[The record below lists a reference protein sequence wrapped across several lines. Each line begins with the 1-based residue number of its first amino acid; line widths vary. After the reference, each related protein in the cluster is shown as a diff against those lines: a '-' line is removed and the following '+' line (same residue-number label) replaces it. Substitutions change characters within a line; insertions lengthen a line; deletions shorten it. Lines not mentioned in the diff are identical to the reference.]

1 MATQI
6 GSLVI
11 EMSANVARL
20 QQDMQAARQQ
30 VERATGD
37 MASAASRASD
47 MLRTIGAGISVTAV
61 VYAVKEIG
69 LALVDAQGQVDKFRA
84 AMGAVGSMDVGQE
97 FEFVRRA
104 ARDLGLDLVETSNG
118 YTKLAAA
125 ARGTSLAGDGA
136 REIFMAVA
144 KAATTLGLSSDETS
158 GALMAISQMMSKGTV
173 QAEELRGQ
181 LGERLPGAFQI
192 AARAMGVSTAELSKM
207 LETGQV
213 ISDDFLPK
221 FARQLERELGEAS
234 AQAAQSASR
243 ELTRLGN
250 SWTEMVQAIADSGA
264 ANAIGKTLKIV
275 GDAFAATAEQI
286 RIAKA
291 DGKGFVGQMMAGFN
305 TPWSTAQDRLDS
317 ANRTLADPNAGF
329 YARGQAGY
337 EHDRAARELGVLGMS
352 SGYTDESV
360 RLAGRVA
367 ASEVA
372 AVGQVSDAYKKLALE
387 LSGQHK
393 DFQKNLAILN
403 AEREKGLLDE
413 GTYVEKVQQLIKAQ
427 GGVKEA
433 VKSRSDAEK
442 EARDRAKELNETQLE
457 ALGISKDYAEKVARL
472 VELWRTGKLT
482 TEEYTD
488 AIRQLGEAQP
498 VVKQHTEA
506 LARAEKERFDNLVRA
521 RTLEI
526 ERVESV
532 REQTEQVRQ
541 QAAQEEAR
549 TRTLGLTGAA
559 LVQVLNAEADLE
571 IARVEGLAA
580 LADLDPAE
588 KSLADAYRTQ
598 ADELRRLKEAR
609 ASGVERQEEIDRAKA
624 AAAAAK
630 QAEDDWKRASD
641 QINQSLTDAL
651 LRGFESGKSFGQNLV
666 DTLKN
671 MFNTLILRPII
682 QAVISPVTAGI
693 TGALGLTGTANAAS
707 GGGALSTLGSA
718 ASLFGAG
725 GIGGSLMAGAGW
737 LTGATT
743 FSGALGAAGS
753 LIGTGTLSG
762 GLAGL
767 GMAAGALGPIAL
779 GAMALMSLL
788 GDGGGPKTGGTY
800 DTIGLSERLYTPNDA
815 DATAQQFGQGV
826 LTSINDMA
834 KALGGTGGDLRLAFG
849 FDKDPQGDAQSRLSS
864 VLRDASGN
872 TLFESLARN
881 VGRDEQQFQGEI
893 ANEAARLLLEGLQ
906 ASDLPQ
912 QVAEYLAGYDASVL
926 GAADIGKILDAA
938 QALAP
943 QAEKS
948 LLDKALED
956 PGTYTAVSTEVRELV
971 QIATDAY
978 QVHRDQL
985 AVQQEIRDAAKEQV
999 TLLQAQV
1006 RQLGDGLTQVRD
1018 RLVEVATTA
1027 AELLTVQKAAA
1038 TAPRMVA

>member
-61 VYAVKEIG
+61 VYAIKEVG
-69 LALVDAQGQVDKFRA
+69 VALVEAQGQVDKFKA
-84 AMGAVGSMDVGQE
+84 AMGAVGSMDIGSE
-97 FEFVRRA
+97 FEFVRRSARELGVDLNTTAGSYIKLSA
-104 ARDLGLDLVETSNG
+104 AT
-118 YTKLAAA
+118 
-125 ARGTSLAGDGA
+125 RGTALEGQATRD
-136 REIFMAVA
+136 IFTAVA
-144 KAATTLGLSSDETS
+144 KAATTLGLSADETN
-158 GALMAISQMMSKGTV
+158 GALFAISQMMSKGTV

-181 LGERLPGAFQI
+181 LGERLPGAFQV

-207 LETGQV
+207 LEQGQV
-213 ISDDFLPK
+213 ISEDFLPK
-221 FARQLERELGEAS
+221 FAKQLEKELGEAS
-234 AQAAQSASR
+234 AEAAKSASR
-243 ELTRLGN
+243 EMTRLGN
-250 SWTEMVQAIADSGA
+250 AWTEMVQAIADSGA
-264 ANAIGKTLKIV
+264 ANAIGATLKVV
-275 GDAFAATAEQI
+275 GDAFAATAEQM

-291 DGKGFVGQMMAGFN
+291 EGKGFVGQMMAGIN
-305 TPWSTAQDRLDS
+305 TPWSSAQQRLDD

-329 YARGQAGY
+329 YSRGQAGY
-337 EHDRAARELGVLGMS
+337 EHDRAARELGVLGMA

-367 ASEVA
+367 EAEVK
-372 AVGQVSDAYKKLALE
+372 AVGQVSDAYKKLSLE

-393 DFQKNLAILN
+393 DFQKNLAMLN
-403 AEREKGLLDE
+403 AEREKGIIDE
-413 GTYVEKVQQLIKAQ
+413 ATYVERVKQLIKEQ
-427 GGVKEA
+427 GGVKDA
-433 VKSRSDAEK
+433 LKGRADAEK
-442 EARDRAKELNETQLE
+442 EANDRAKQLTETQLE

-506 LARAEKERFDNLVRA
+506 LARAEKDRFDNLVRA

-624 AAAAAK
+624 AAAGAK

-651 LRGFESGKSFGQNLV
+651 LRGFESGKNLGQNLV

-671 MFNTLILRPII
+671 MFNTLILRPVIN
-682 QAVISPVTAGI
+682 AVVSPITQGI

-707 GGGALSTLGSA
+707 GGGALGTLGNA

-725 GIGGSLMAGAGW
+725 GLGGSLMAGAGW

-743 FSGALGAAGS
+743 FTGALSAAGS

-779 GAMALMSLL
+779 GAVALMSLL
-788 GDGGGPKTGGTY
+788 GDGGGPKTGGVF
-800 DTIGLSERLYTPNDA
+800 DTIGLAERLYTPNDA

-826 LTSINDMA
+826 LTSIGDMA
-834 KALGGTGGDLRLAFG
+834 KALGGSAGDLRLAFG

-872 TLFESLARN
+872 TLFESLNRN
-881 VGRDEQQFQGEI
+881 VGRDEQQFQAEI
-893 ANEAARLLLEGLQ
+893 GTEAARLLLEGLQ

-938 QALAP
+938 KALAP

-1006 RQLGDGLTQVRD
+1006 RQLGDGLTRVRD

-1027 AELLTVQKAAA
+1027 AELLTVQKTAAA
-1038 TAPRMVA
+1038 APRMVA